1 MGTQVIGIEVIST
14 GKWIQVFYVKSQQE
28 IPDHFRDAEVYIQ
41 GIKVGRL
48 R

>member
-1 MGTQVIGIEVIST
+1 MGTQVIEVEEIST
-14 GKWIQVFYVKSQQE
+14 VNWIQVFYVKSQQE
-28 IPDHFRDAEVYIQ
+28 ILDHLRDAEVYIQ

>member
-1 MGTQVIGIEVIST
+1 MIEVEEIST
-14 GKWIQVFYVKSQQE
+14 VNWIQVFYAKSPQE

>member
-1 MGTQVIGIEVIST
+1 MGTQVIGIEEIST
-14 GKWIQVFYVKSQQE
+14 VKWIQLFYQQE

-48 R
+48 C